1 MRAELLSAVAPLSN
15 AASHYVYRSVQPSV
29 GHQDHAGPQAYAKR
43 LVDIKP
49 TSNAIQPLQRFFSDL
64 LVPAFERGYGMPENI
79 AQTSDELCPL
89 HLLADS
95 LIRSFPWL

>member
-1 MRAELLSAVAPLSN
+1 MSLRLA
-15 AASHYVYRSVQPSV
+15 RSVQPSV

-49 TSNAIQPLQRFFSDL
+49 TSNAIQSLQQNCSDL
-64 LVPAFERGYGMPENI
+64 LVPALERGYGMPENI
-79 AQTSDELCPL
+79 AQTSDEFRHR